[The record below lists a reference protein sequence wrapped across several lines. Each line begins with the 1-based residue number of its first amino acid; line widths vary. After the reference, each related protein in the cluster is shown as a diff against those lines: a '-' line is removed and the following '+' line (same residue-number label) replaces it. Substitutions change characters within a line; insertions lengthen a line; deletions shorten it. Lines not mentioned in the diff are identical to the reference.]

1 MTSFVRRAARAA
13 GLFGFGAL
21 AVAPAAAGAAARST
35 AARCPTSGTTLEQ
48 NAEVRVYSRNGDGD
62 PVNACAFGTG
72 RPFRIGSAGDEENPD
87 LDDLI
92 LRRAVAGR
100 MVAVATQNCN
110 IDNCGT
116 RITVY
121 DSRSRRAIHTG
132 PAVSPPA
139 SDFFAVPVD
148 SLVLRRSGGV
158 AWIGAVAESSG
169 GSGQPRPVQVEV
181 RKIERENTVTTVDS
195 GLTIGTGS
203 LALGGTRIYW
213 LKGGAAQT
221 AGLR

>member
-1 MTSFVRRAARAA
+1 
-13 GLFGFGAL
+13 
-21 AVAPAAAGAAARST
+21 
-35 AARCPTSGTTLEQ
+35 
-48 NAEVRVYSRNGDGD
+48 
-62 PVNACAFGTG
+62 
-72 RPFRIGSAGDEENPD
+72 
-87 LDDLI
+87 
-92 LRRAVAGR
+92 

-132 PAVSPPA
+132 LAMSPPA
-139 SDFFAVPVD
+139 IDFFVMPVD

-158 AWIGAVAESSG
+158 AWIGAVAETG
-169 GSGQPRPVQVEV
+169 DGSGQLRPVQVEV
-181 RKIERENTVTTVDS
+181 RKIGREDTLTTVDS
-195 GLTIGTGS
+195 GLTIATDS

-213 LKGGAAQT
+213 LKGTAAQA